1 MYAVVATGGKQYRVE
16 EGETL
21 RVEKLAG
28 EVGEEI
34 VLEDVLLFSD
44 GENVNIGQPRVSG
57 ASVKAE
63 IVEQGRLKK
72 VIVFK
77 YKRRKRYRKKQGH
90 KQHFT
95 AIKIKQIEA

>member
-16 EGETL
+16 EGEVL
-21 RVEKLAG
+21 KVEKLPG

-34 VLEDVLLFSD
+34 VLNDVLLYSD
-44 GENVNIGQPRVSG
+44 GENVNIGQPKVDG

-72 VIVFK
+72 VIIFK

-95 AIKIKQIEA
+95 AIRIKQIEA

>member
-34 VLEDVLLFSD
+34 VLEDVLLYSD
-44 GENVNIGQPRVSG
+44 GENVNIGQPKVEG

-90 KQHFT
+90 KQYFT

>member
-16 EGETL
+16 EGEVL
-21 RVEKLAG
+21 KVEKLPG
-28 EVGEEI
+28 EVGEEV
-34 VLEDVLLFSD
+34 VLNDVLLYSD
-44 GENVNIGQPRVSG
+44 GENVNIGQPKVDG
-57 ASVKAE
+57 AAVKAE

-72 VIVFK
+72 VVIFK
-77 YKRRKRYRKKQGH
+77 YKRRKGYRKKQGH

>member
-16 EGETL
+16 EGEVL
-21 RVEKLAG
+21 KVEKLPG
-28 EVGEEI
+28 EVGEEV
-34 VLEDVLLFSD
+34 VLSDVLLYSD
-44 GENVNIGQPRVSG
+44 GENVSVGQPKLEG

-72 VIVFK
+72 VLIFK
-77 YKRRKRYRKKQGH
+77 YKRRKGYRKKQGH

-95 AIKIKQIEA
+95 ALKIKQIEA

>member
-16 EGETL
+16 EGEVL
-21 RVEKLAG
+21 KVEKLSG
-28 EVGEEI
+28 EVGEEV
-34 VLEDVLLFSD
+34 VLNDVLLYSD
-44 GENVNIGQPRVSG
+44 GENVNIGQPKVDG
-57 ASVKAE
+57 AAVKAE

-72 VIVFK
+72 VVIFK
-77 YKRRKRYRKKQGH
+77 YKRRKGYRKKQGH

>member
-28 EVGEEI
+28 EVGDEI
-34 VLEDVLLFSD
+34 TLEDVLLCSD
-44 GENVNIGQPRVSG
+44 GEKINIGQPKVSG

>member
-1 MYAVVATGGKQYRVE
+1 MYAVVVTGGKQYKVE

-28 EVGEEI
+28 EVGEEV
-34 VLEDVLLFSD
+34 VLDNVLLFSD
-44 GENVNIGQPRVSG
+44 GENLNIGQPVLEG
-57 ASVKAE
+57 AKVKAE
-63 IVEQGRLKK
+63 IVEQGREKK
-72 VIVFK
+72 IIVFK
-77 YKRRKRYRKKQGH
+77 YKKRKRYRKKQGH

>member
-16 EGETL
+16 EGEVL
-21 RVEKLAG
+21 KVEKLPG
-28 EVGEEI
+28 EVGEEV
-34 VLEDVLLFSD
+34 VLNDVLLYSD
-44 GENVNIGQPRVSG
+44 GENVNIGQPKVNG
-57 ASVKAE
+57 AAVKAE

-72 VIVFK
+72 VVIFK
-77 YKRRKRYRKKQGH
+77 YKRRKGYRKKQGH

>member
-16 EGETL
+16 EGEVL
-21 RVEKLAG
+21 KVEKLPG

-34 VLEDVLLFSD
+34 VLNDVLLYSD
-44 GENVNIGQPRVSG
+44 GENVNIGQPKVDG

-72 VIVFK
+72 VIIFK

-95 AIKIKQIEA
+95 DIRIKQIEA